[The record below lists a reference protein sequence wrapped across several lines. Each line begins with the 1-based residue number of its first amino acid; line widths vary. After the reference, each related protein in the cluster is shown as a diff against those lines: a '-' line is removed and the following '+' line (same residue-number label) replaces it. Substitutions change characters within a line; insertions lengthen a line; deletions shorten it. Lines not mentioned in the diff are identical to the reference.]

1 MKHNTFCALIKKMY
15 KMTQRA
21 KYLQPFLQFTEA
33 VNANRWS
40 MTLEN
45 YKNVSNLD
53 YRLTTQY

>member
-1 MKHNTFCALIKKMY
+1 MY

-40 MTLEN
+40 MILEN